1 VGDDSKEIKMPRA
14 AVVFAVAIGV
24 CVAAAASP
32 SRTAAAPK
40 RHHPEP
46 IYFTI
51 TLTNSAHDPQLKA
64 KPQQGKKAVAPAGSV
79 RFRHA
84 ASQASQGNAR
94 IRKR

>member
-1 VGDDSKEIKMPRA
+1 MPRIA
-14 AVVFAVAIGV
+14 LVFAVANGV
-24 CVAAAASP
+24 CMAAAASP

-46 IYFTI
+46 IYYTI
-51 TLTNSAHDPQLKA
+51 TLDAARDPRLKS

-84 ASQASQGNAR
+84 TSQGSQGNAR